1 MEHAEIIDD
10 TNLHFSSSGN
20 TDKLQDDGPDGGGE
34 FGLTW
39 GKPSPYLS

>member
-1 MEHAEIIDD
+1 MEDAEIIDD

-34 FGLTW
+34 LGLTR
-39 GKPSPYLS
+39 GKPRPYLS